1 MGGATHHRRRAQVF
15 LHISI
20 HAPRMGARLD
30 APAFGNFH
38 WTFQSTRPA
47 WGRDQCFIRSSEIFG
62 HFNPRAP
69 HGGATS
75 VLLIVVQLHVFQS
88 TRPAWGRD
96 VHPAHLR
103 HLLRI
108 SIHAPRMGARHG
120 RTWISHGMVQFQST
134 RPAWGRDPRSGLRLQ
149 AVPYFN
155 PRAPHG
161 GATDTEAITRRMA
174 LISIHAP
181 RMGARRA
188 RSDWHWYTRGF
199 QSTRPAWG
207 RDQACLTVQIPTVNF
222 NPRAPHGGATSL
234 IYRQGRC

>member
-1 MGGATHHRRRAQVF
+1 MGATLAQWRWPIVLPISIHAPAWGATFLFPSRGARIRISIHAPRMGGATHHRRRAQVF

-161 GATDTEAITRRMA
+161 GATK
-174 LISIHAP
+174 P
-181 RMGARRA
+181 
-188 RSDWHWYTRGF
+188 
-199 QSTRPAWG
+199 
-207 RDQACLTVQIPTVNF
+207 V
-222 NPRAPHGGATSL
+222 
-234 IYRQGRC
+234 